1 MRRLVFGL
9 VLLAACG
16 TAAAQPPPGL
26 PSARVQHAFPGG
38 AKAGTTVEIT
48 VTGTDVE
55 EPEKLLFSHPGLK
68 GEFLAP
74 PKDVPDPK
82 DPKKTV
88 PAPKANP
95 AGPHK
100 FKVTAAADVPPGLYD
115 IRFVGKWGAS
125 NPRTF
130 GVSDLNEIAEK
141 EPNNDVGEA
150 QKIEL
155 GTVVSGVISA
165 PTD

>member
-26 PSARVQHAFPGG
+26 PSARVQYAFPGG
-38 AKAGTTVEIT
+38 VKAGATVEIT

-68 GEFLAP
+68 GEYISP
-74 PKDVPDPK
+74 PKDMPDPK

-88 PAPKANP
+88 AAPKANP
-95 AGPHK
+95 GSHK
-100 FKVTAAADVPPGLYD
+100 FKVTATADVPPGLYD
-115 IRFVGKWGAS
+115 LRFVGKWGVS
-125 NPRTF
+125 NPRAF
-130 GVSDLNEIAEK
+130 GVSDLTEVAEK
-141 EPNNDVGEA
+141 EPNNDVAEA

-155 GTVVSGVISA
+155 GTVVSGVIA
-165 PTD
+165 A